1 MTFQIQDATGTPFS
15 AALALSA
22 DQGTESAATAARV
35 VNTGLTT
42 ERVRLALYQIV
53 DTVQKA
59 SGEPALDGAWLQV
72 RALGTGTGS
81 SAQEATDWVGL
92 GTRRFLTLN
101 ELAPTEYWDIE
112 VRWAPTIVAQQGLAD
127 LRLLPEGLGAVTLPV
142 ESQAMIPGVVPFAD
156 FRLLRG
162 GGAVLGG
169 AVDEVDLGF
178 MFFSIPG
185 MKADVLPAQT
195 VTLDNLD
202 GDSAALGAGE
212 EYWFRIVIRDEAI
225 TTLKSSKSAALGAED
240 QPAVGGDD
248 IQLVL
253 GRRDETGVVAGSL
266 VDERTPWRA
275 ELEVP
280 TTSSVRISEAEYIV
294 NGRYVYATEITASP
308 GNGSWTAWATS
319 GGTQVA
325 VAPPEDGA
333 MALWTFDIAAGSV
346 DETTIRDERKY
357 WTKYQRIVLT
367 VSGQTTDA
375 QVLREL
381 TNFDGSILPET
392 FAVSAGVGPVGDSV
406 DFEIRVDGTLI
417 QTLTLADGAVRSS
430 DGDRRSAG
438 SGSPEPASVTLARES
453 EVTVTVDHGASVTTP
468 PSGVVVSFVA
478 I

>member
-1 MTFQIQDATGTPFS
+1 MTFQIQDATGAPFS

-35 VNTGLTT
+35 ANTGLTT

-53 DTVQKA
+53 DTVQVN

-81 SAQEATDWVGL
+81 SGQEATDWIGL
-92 GTRRFLTLN
+92 GTRRFLVLN

-112 VRWAPTIVAQQGLAD
+112 IRWAPTIVAQQGLAD
-127 LRLLPEGLGAVTLPV
+127 LRLLPEGLGPVTLPV
-142 ESQAMIPGVVPFAD
+142 ESQAMLPGVVPFAD

-169 AVDEVDLGF
+169 AVDEVDLEF

-185 MKADVLPAQT
+185 MRAEVLPAQT
-195 VTLDNLD
+195 VTLSDLD
-202 GDSAALGAGE
+202 GDSATLGAGE
-212 EYWFRIVIRDEAI
+212 EYWFRLVIRDELV
-225 TTLKSSKSAALGAED
+225 TTLKGSKSASLGAED

-266 VDERTPWRA
+266 VDERTLWRA

-294 NGRYVYATEITASP
+294 NGRYVYATEITSSP

-325 VAPPEDGA
+325 ASAPEDGA
-333 MALWTFDIAAGSV
+333 MPLWAFDVAGGVV
-346 DETTIRDERKY
+346 DETTIRDKRKY
-357 WTKYQRIVLT
+357 WTKCQRVTLG

-381 TNFDGSILPET
+381 VSFDGSILPET
-392 FAVSAGVGPVGDSV
+392 FAVSAGVVPAGDSV
-406 DFEIRVDGTLI
+406 DFEIRVDGALI

-430 DGDRRSAG
+430 DADRRAAG
-438 SGSPEPASVTLARES
+438 SAAPEPTSVALDRES
-453 EVTVTVDHGASVTTP
+453 EVTVTVAHGGSIVTP
-468 PSGVVVSFVA
+468 PSDVVVSLVA